1 MSSVMQWFGGRRRHN
16 RLDREIESHLELE
29 AEDLQDRGFSPGDAA
44 LGARRVLGNIL
55 LLKEDVRES
64 WGWGWLERLLQ
75 DSRHAARQLRK
86 NPAFALFSIATLGI
100 GIGSATASF
109 SILDPWLIRP
119 LALKTPSQ
127 LAHLWRTSAGHPA
140 QPAFFFEYRDY
151 LKFAKEARS
160 FSSMSA
166 TFYHTYTLTGHDRPE
181 DVMGEITTPNLFE
194 TLGVHAALGRTFVP
208 YDADGEKTVIFSYPF
223 WRQKFAGSLSI
234 VGQTVK
240 LNDEPYRVIGVL
252 PRNFSYRI
260 LDQPVDAAA
269 WTVIQRSDPGYQQDS
284 SAAVG
289 ILGRLKTGVTQ
300 SEAQGAMNAIQ
311 KRNDRERAGL
321 PEGFIGS
328 TTLVSGLQAD
338 NARQIRFSLLV
349 LTGAVFFL
357 MLIACANTCAL
368 ILGRNETRRSEF
380 ALRAALGS
388 GARRI
393 FQQLFAENL
402 LLYASGAAIGLAIAA
417 GALRGF
423 ETWNPFGALPAR
435 GVALSFRVFGI
446 AVAITF
452 LTALGFGTLPAFFA
466 SRADLNQGLRGMS
479 RSLTPAGK
487 RVKALTWITGAQI
500 SLALVL
506 LTGAGLLFSTL
517 LRLEGQDFGFDTAR
531 IKTFALSLPNRRYR
545 DFSKAIDFEQQLL
558 EKLRQSPG
566 VTSAASG
573 PDPTAGDSFPEA
585 FSASERSDTE
595 SADRPRAVRVTVSS
609 QFFET
614 LRIPVLRGSDF
625 PSRLRP
631 DNEPLAIV
639 NEQVAHRYFR
649 GANPIGAHIRFGLP
663 ADPRTARAPWFR
675 IIGVVADTR
684 SIAYN
689 TTAWKSDPQVYLDFR
704 QQRES
709 PIGATNWGSR
719 KCNFLVATDA
729 PDGLASSEL
738 QRTVWKLDPELP
750 VGQPEALTKRVMAHL
765 AQPKMRAQVLTG
777 FSGISLF
784 LAAIG
789 LYGVLSQSVAQ
800 RKREI
805 AIRLALG
812 ADRQSIMRLVLGRA
826 LAIAMGGVLAG
837 TAIALLGARAVRSIL
852 FGISTLNP
860 ALYAGVAGVL
870 ITVAILAALIP
881 ARRAAAT
888 DPMTSLRAD

>member
-1 MSSVMQWFGGRRRHN
+1 MSSVMRWFGRKRQQN
-16 RLDREIESHLELE
+16 RLDREIESHLQLE
-29 AEDLQDRGFSPGDAA
+29 AEDLEQRGFSPGDAV
-44 LGARRVLGNIL
+44 LGARRVLGNVTRV
-55 LLKEDVRES
+55 KEDVRES

-75 DSRHAARQLRK
+75 DSRYAARQLRK
-86 NPAFALFSIATLGI
+86 NPVFAFFSIATLGI

-119 LALKTPSQ
+119 LALKEPSQ
-127 LAHLWRTSAGHPA
+127 LVHLWRTSAGHPA

-151 LKFAKEARS
+151 LKFAKQARS

-194 TLGVHAALGRTFVP
+194 TLGVHAALGRTFMP
-208 YDADGEKTVIFSYPF
+208 HDADGEKTVIFSYAF
-223 WRQKFAGSLSI
+223 WRQKFAGSPSV
-234 VGQTVK
+234 VGQAVK

-269 WTVIQRSDPGYQQDS
+269 WTVIQRHDPDYQQNS

-300 SEAQGAMNAIQ
+300 SEAQGEMNAIQ

-321 PEGFIGS
+321 PESFLGS

-349 LTGAVFFL
+349 LTGAVLFL

-368 ILGRNETRRSEF
+368 MLGRNEMRRSEF

-388 GARRI
+388 GARRM

-423 ETWNPFGALPAR
+423 EAWNPFGALPAR
-435 GVALSFRVFGI
+435 GVALSFRVFGM
-446 AVAITF
+446 AAAITF

-466 SRADLNQGLRGMS
+466 SRPDLNHGLRGMS
-479 RSLTPAGK
+479 RSLTAASK
-487 RVKALTWITGAQI
+487 SVKALTWITGTQI

-517 LRLEGQDFGFDTAR
+517 QHLEGQNFGFDTAR
-531 IKTFALSLPNRRYR
+531 IKTFGLNLPNRRYR
-545 DFSKAIDFEQQLL
+545 DLSKAIDFEQRLL
-558 EKLRQSPG
+558 EKLRETPG
-566 VTSAASG
+566 VASAASG

-585 FSASERSDTE
+585 FSLSERAKTE
-595 SADRPRAVRVTVSS
+595 SADRPRAVRITVSS
-609 QFFET
+609 RFFET
-614 LRIPVLRGSDF
+614 LRIPILRGSDF
-625 PSRLRP
+625 PNRLRP
-631 DNEPLAIV
+631 DSEPLAIV
-639 NEQVAHRYFR
+639 NEQVAQLYFR

-663 ADPRTARAPWFR
+663 ADPKTAHAPWFR
-675 IIGVVADTR
+675 VIGVVGDTR

-689 TTAWKSDPQVYLDFR
+689 TTVWKSDPQIYLDFR

-709 PIGATNWGSR
+709 TIGATNWGSR
-719 KCNFLVATDA
+719 KCNFLVASDV
-729 PDGLASSEL
+729 PEGLASSEL
-738 QRTVWKLDPELP
+738 QRIVWKLDPELP
-750 VGQPEALTKRVMAHL
+750 VGRPEALTKKVMAHL
-765 AQPKMRAQVLTG
+765 AQPKMRARVLTG

-812 ADRQSIMRLVLGRA
+812 ADRQSVVRLILGRA
-826 LAIAMGGVLAG
+826 LAITTGGVLAG

-852 FGISTLNP
+852 FGISALNP
-860 ALYAGVAGVL
+860 ALYAGAAGVL
-870 ITVAILAALIP
+870 IAVAVVAALIP
-881 ARRAAAT
+881 ARRAAET
-888 DPMTSLRAD
+888 DPMASLRAD

>member
-1 MSSVMQWFGGRRRHN
+1 
-16 RLDREIESHLELE
+16 
-29 AEDLQDRGFSPGDAA
+29 
-44 LGARRVLGNIL
+44 
-55 LLKEDVRES
+55 
-64 WGWGWLERLLQ
+64 
-75 DSRHAARQLRK
+75 
-86 NPAFALFSIATLGI
+86 
-100 GIGSATASF
+100 
-109 SILDPWLIRP
+109 
-119 LALKTPSQ
+119 
-127 LAHLWRTSAGHPA
+127 
-140 QPAFFFEYRDY
+140 
-151 LKFAKEARS
+151 
-160 FSSMSA
+160 
-166 TFYHTYTLTGHDRPE
+166 
-181 DVMGEITTPNLFE
+181 
-194 TLGVHAALGRTFVP
+194 
-208 YDADGEKTVIFSYPF
+208 
-223 WRQKFAGSLSI
+223 
-234 VGQTVK
+234 
-240 LNDEPYRVIGVL
+240 
-252 PRNFSYRI
+252 
-260 LDQPVDAAA
+260 
-269 WTVIQRSDPGYQQDS
+269 
-284 SAAVG
+284 
-289 ILGRLKTGVTQ
+289 
-300 SEAQGAMNAIQ
+300 
-311 KRNDRERAGL
+311 
-321 PEGFIGS
+321 
-328 TTLVSGLQAD
+328 
-338 NARQIRFSLLV
+338 
-349 LTGAVFFL
+349 
-357 MLIACANTCAL
+357 
-368 ILGRNETRRSEF
+368 
-380 ALRAALGS
+380 
-388 GARRI
+388 
-393 FQQLFAENL
+393 
-402 LLYASGAAIGLAIAA
+402 
-417 GALRGF
+417 
-423 ETWNPFGALPAR
+423 
-435 GVALSFRVFGI
+435 
-446 AVAITF
+446 
-452 LTALGFGTLPAFFA
+452 
-466 SRADLNQGLRGMS
+466 
-479 RSLTPAGK
+479 
-487 RVKALTWITGAQI
+487 
-500 SLALVL
+500 
-506 LTGAGLLFSTL
+506 
-517 LRLEGQDFGFDTAR
+517 
-531 IKTFALSLPNRRYR
+531 
-545 DFSKAIDFEQQLL
+545 
-558 EKLRQSPG
+558 LRQSPG

-639 NEQVAHRYFR
+639 NEQVAHLYFR

-837 TAIALLGARAVRSIL
+837 TAIAMLGARAVRSIL